1 MITFYVSYYKTY
13 TTKMFGRKACN
24 CLGRF
29 GSKSGS
35 REAPSGKVS
44 GRASSPNRIRH
55 ITVDKAIGAGD
66 MGPNRQP
73 LLGNT
78 YSGLSNG
85 QRDIQDYGNA
95 QMAMQKRKMGAN
107 PIESSKKNKAQ

>member
-1 MITFYVSYYKTY
+1 
-13 TTKMFGRKACN
+13 MFGRKSCN

-44 GRASSPNRIRH
+44 RGGSSPGGAKH

-78 YSGLSNG
+78 YNGLANG

-95 QMAMQKRKMGAN
+95 QMAMQKRRMGVN
-107 PIESSKKNKAQ
+107 PIESSKRNKAQ

>member
-1 MITFYVSYYKTY
+1 
-13 TTKMFGRKACN
+13 
-24 CLGRF
+24 
-29 GSKSGS
+29 
-35 REAPSGKVS
+35 
-44 GRASSPNRIRH
+44 
-55 ITVDKAIGAGD
+55 

-78 YSGLSNG
+78 YSGLANG
-85 QRDIQDYGNA
+85 QRDLQDYGNA

>member
-1 MITFYVSYYKTY
+1 
-13 TTKMFGRKACN
+13 MFGRKACN

-44 GRASSPNRIRH
+44 RSGSSPGGAKH
-55 ITVDKAIGAGD
+55 ISVDKAIGAGD
-66 MGPNRQP
+66 MGPNLQP

-78 YSGLSNG
+78 YSGLANG
-85 QRDIQDYGNA
+85 QRDLQDYGNA
-95 QMAMQKRKMGAN
+95 QLAMQKRKMGAN
-107 PIESSKKNKAQ
+107 PIDSTKKNKAQ

>member
-1 MITFYVSYYKTY
+1 
-13 TTKMFGRKACN
+13 MFGRKACN
-24 CLGRF
+24 SLGRF
-29 GSKSGS
+29 GSKSCA

-44 GRASSPNRIRH
+44 GRASSPTRIRH

>member
-1 MITFYVSYYKTY
+1 MHLNIRKDI
-13 TTKMFGRKACN
+13 MFGNKACN
-24 CLGRF
+24 CLGRI

-35 REAPSGKVS
+35 REGSSGKVS
-44 GRASSPNRIRH
+44 GRASSPGKARH
-55 ITVDKAIGAGD
+55 ITVDKAFGAGD

-78 YSGLSNG
+78 YSGLANG
-85 QRDIQDYGNA
+85 QRDLQDYGNA

-107 PIESSKKNKAQ
+107 PIESTKKNKAQ

>member
-1 MITFYVSYYKTY
+1 
-13 TTKMFGRKACN
+13 MFGRKACN

-44 GRASSPNRIRH
+44 GRGSSPGRTRH
-55 ITVDKAIGAGD
+55 ITFDKAIGAGD
-66 MGPNRQP
+66 MGPNRQS

-78 YSGLSNG
+78 YSGLAIG
-85 QRDIQDYGNA
+85 QRDIPNYGTV
-95 QMAMQKRKMGAN
+95 QMAMQKRKTGVN

>member
-1 MITFYVSYYKTY
+1 MNT
-13 TTKMFGRKACN
+13 MFGHKACN

-35 REAPSGKVS
+35 REAPSGKIS
-44 GRASSPNRIRH
+44 RSASSSGGVKH

-85 QRDIQDYGNA
+85 QRDIQDHGNA
-95 QMAMQKRKMGAN
+95 
-107 PIESSKKNKAQ
+107 

>member
-1 MITFYVSYYKTY
+1 
-13 TTKMFGRKACN
+13 MFGRKACN

-35 REAPSGKVS
+35 REAPSRKVS
-44 GRASSPNRIRH
+44 GRASSPGRTMH

-73 LLGNT
+73 LLGNI
-78 YSGLSNG
+78 YNGLANG

-95 QMAMQKRKMGAN
+95 RMALQKRKMGAN
-107 PIESSKKNKAQ
+107 PIEYSKKNKAQYFMR

>member
-1 MITFYVSYYKTY
+1 
-13 TTKMFGRKACN
+13 MFGRKACN

-35 REAPSGKVS
+35 RETSSGKVS
-44 GRASSPNRIRH
+44 GRASSPARSKH

-78 YSGLSNG
+78 YSGLANG